1 MVRRLR
7 LGRGA
12 NGTMIT
18 LRRGTTAMRSL
29 LVAAGIV
36 LAVSTSATAE
46 TISFSDSIPL
56 SLTSWSSSVSV
67 SKFDPSLGTLNSITF
82 ELSGHVEGGAK
93 FESLDSSP
101 TTVTMN
107 LTADIELQRPDTS
120 TIVITTPLVQTVDSV
135 TAYDDVLD
143 FGGTS
148 GKTYTNLSADDSDS
162 AVSPPPASDLTLF
175 TGLGNITLPVTA
187 TGASSGTGAGNLV
200 LQFNAMA
207 SATVKVTYDYEPV
220 PEPFA
225 LRLLSVG
232 TVALCAYGWRRWRRG

>member
-1 MVRRLR
+1 
-7 LGRGA
+7 
-12 NGTMIT
+12 
-18 LRRGTTAMRSL
+18 MRNL

-36 LAVSTSATAE
+36 LLASTPATAA

-56 SLTSWSSSVSV
+56 ASTSWSSSVTV

-82 ELSGHVEGGAK
+82 ELDGHVEGGAK

-135 TAYDDVLD
+135 TAYDSVLD

-148 GKTYTNLSADDSDS
+148 GKTYAGLSADDSDS
-162 AVSPPPASDLTLF
+162 AVSPPPASDLVLF
-175 TGLGNITLPVTA
+175 TGLGNITLPVEA
-187 TGASSGTGAGNLV
+187 KGASSGSGAGNLI
-200 LQFNAMA
+200 LQFNTSA
-207 SATVKVTYDYEPV
+207 SADVKVTYDYEPI
-220 PEPFA
+220 PEPST
-225 LRLLSVG
+225 LGLLSMG
-232 TVALCAYGWRRWRRG
+232 IMGLLAHLWRRHRRR